1 MYQSEFK
8 DALERTQKFGLPVE
22 HIEFSSARLLTSNL
36 QQKFPYLL
44 RDAVGEIGVEELV
57 GECLSIHYRLLE
69 ALEKIIGG
77 KCYFTIGYV
86 ETKRKMFYQSESDL
100 KKLME
105 TGISNPSLNIHAW
118 ITLPTME
125 IIDVSLPT
133 TYAVVNDEK
142 EGIGSIMA
150 SHADELKG
158 GMKYHPMVIGADYLR
173 KIGALID

>member
-1 MYQSEFK
+1 MYQSEFE
-8 DALERTQKFGLPVE
+8 AAIERTKKFGLPVSE
-22 HIEFSSARLLTSNL
+22 VNFSSARLLTDEL

-44 RDAVGEIGVEELV
+44 REVAGEIGVEELV
-57 GECLSIHYRLLE
+57 GQCLSIHYRLLG
-69 ALEKIIGG
+69 ALDQVFGG

-100 KKLME
+100 KELME

-142 EGIGSIMA
+142 EGIGSIIA
-150 SHADELKG
+150 SHADELKNG
-158 GMKYHPMVIGADYLR
+158 LSYHPMIIGADYLR

>member
-8 DALERTQKFGLPVE
+8 DALERTKKFGLYVD
-22 HIEFSSARLLTSNL
+22 HVEFSSARLLTSDL
-36 QQKFPYLL
+36 QQKFPYML

-57 GECLSIHYRLLE
+57 GECLSIHHRLLE

-86 ETKRKMFYQSESDL
+86 ETDRKMFYQSESDL

-133 TYAVVNDEK
+133 SYAVLNNIKD
-142 EGIGSIMA
+142 GIGSIIA

-158 GMKYHPMVIGADYLR
+158 GMKYRPMVIGEDYLR